1 MDNSTSAAAARAKK
15 KKHLIKLLIS
25 AVRGLFLIGICFTVL
40 YPIFSKLC
48 YSFMDISDV
57 FNPNITYLPDKFTL
71 KNYRA
76 AISILNYLPTF
87 LNTFTVSITT
97 AVIQLATSLFVAYGL
112 ARFKFKGNKF
122 LFFSVIFVMVIP
134 PDLLLLPRYF
144 QFRFFDFCG
153 IIKAVSGH
161 TVSLV
166 DTFVPFWL
174 LGLTCTGL
182 KNGLYIF
189 ILRQHFLGLPKAL
202 EEAAEVDG
210 AGPFRTFFQIVLPGS
225 VNTAITVFMF
235 SFVWQW
241 NDSVYTPVFF
251 NNTRVFSNSI
261 SLIQQKAHV
270 ALEVL
275 NMSLA
280 SSLVGAAGL
289 ILVLL
294 PVLLLYAVAQKYF
307 TQSIVTSGITG

>member
-1 MDNSTSAAAARAKK
+1 
-15 KKHLIKLLIS
+15 
-25 AVRGLFLIGICFTVL
+25 
-40 YPIFSKLC
+40 
-48 YSFMDISDV
+48 
-57 FNPNITYLPDKFTL
+57 
-71 KNYRA
+71 
-76 AISILNYLPTF
+76 
-87 LNTFTVSITT
+87 
-97 AVIQLATSLFVAYGL
+97 
-112 ARFKFKGNKF
+112 
-122 LFFSVIFVMVIP
+122 MVIP

-261 SLIQQKAHV
+261 SHIQQKAHV